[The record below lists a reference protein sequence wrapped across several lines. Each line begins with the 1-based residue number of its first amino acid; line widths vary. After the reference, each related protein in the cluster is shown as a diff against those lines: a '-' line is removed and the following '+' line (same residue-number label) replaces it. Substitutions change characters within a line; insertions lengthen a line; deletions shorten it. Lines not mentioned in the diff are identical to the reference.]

1 MSTATAPAAPVS
13 PPEGT
18 LGVISVPRL
27 LAEAWHERR
36 SGTLQLAHAGHS
48 CRILVHEGS
57 PFSAEST
64 QGEDDLARSLAESGR
79 ITTADRMRIE
89 KVAEE
94 RGCAQAS
101 AVLAL
106 QLVDGAVLYGVL
118 RDRARE
124 LVAATFGWEQGHY
137 RWTALDQ
144 APPRSAR
151 PFDLPSLLQ
160 TELPRRWGS
169 DRLFA
174 ALMPDSHRFMEISP
188 RLRRV
193 VVALRTAGAP
203 ADRVIRRLDG
213 TTRVGQILGECAG
226 DPLAA
231 ATLWTLLRTGVVRL
245 HDAPAAQGLPADLE
259 FEVVVEGTGAGTSTS
274 PAVRPGKADG
284 QAKADR
290 GEALRA
296 EMKEMIDR
304 LAELDHY
311 GALGLE
317 PDASTAQIKKAY
329 FKAAKQY
336 HPDALA
342 RAGASDLREDAARI
356 FARISEAFEILS
368 DPARRSAYDA
378 GGRDEPEID
387 TGRLAQAETSYRKGE
402 ILLRMGNFQAALE
415 YLEPAVELWPEE
427 AAYHS
432 GLGWALYKQ
441 PRAEP
446 ERART
451 HLEQAHQLA
460 PDDPVT
466 LFRLGVV
473 LRASGENEAGD
484 RYIERARSL
493 ESTVSR

>member
-1 MSTATAPAAPVS
+1 MSAATVPDAPVS

-27 LAEAWHERR
+27 LAEAWRERR
-36 SGTLQLAHAGHS
+36 SGTLQLAHEQQS

-57 PFSAEST
+57 PFSAESSR
-64 QGEDDLARSLAESGR
+64 GEDDLARSLAESGR
-79 ITTADRMRIE
+79 ISAADRMRIE
-89 KVAEE
+89 NVAEE

-101 AVLAL
+101 AALAL
-106 QLVDGAVLYGVL
+106 QLVDGALLYRVL
-118 RDRARE
+118 RDRTRE
-124 LVAATFGWEQGHY
+124 LVGSTFAWPAGHY

-144 APPRSAR
+144 TPPRSAR

-174 ALMPDSHRFMEISP
+174 ALMPDSDRFMEISP

-193 VVALRTAGAP
+193 VMALRTAGAP
-203 ADRVIRRLDG
+203 AERVIRRLDG

-231 ATLWTLLRTGVVRL
+231 ATLWTLLRTGAVRT
-245 HDAPAAQGLPADLE
+245 HDAPPVQGLPADLE
-259 FEVVVEGTGAGTSTS
+259 FEVVVEGTGARTSTS
-274 PAVRPGKADG
+274 PAARAGKDPD

-290 GEALRA
+290 GEAMRT
-296 EMKEMIDR
+296 EIQGMIER
-304 LAELDHY
+304 LPELDHY
-311 GALGLE
+311 GALGLG
-317 PDASTAQIKKAY
+317 PDASAAEVKKAY

-342 RAGASDLREDAARI
+342 RAGASDLREEAARI
-356 FARISEAFEILS
+356 FARISEAFETLS
-368 DPARRSAYDA
+368 DPARKSAYDA
-378 GGRDEPEID
+378 GGRNEPEID
-387 TGRLAQAETSYRKGE
+387 TGRLAQAEKSYRKGE

-415 YLEPAVELWPEE
+415 YLESAVELWPEE

-446 ERART
+446 DRARA
-451 HLEQAHQLA
+451 HLEQAHDLA
-460 PDDPVT
+460 PDDPVA

-473 LRASGENEAGD
+473 LRALGENEVGD
-484 RYIERARSL
+484 GYIERARSL
-493 ESTVSR
+493 ESTANG